1 MDKKIQIFIDT
12 FIIFVKYGC
21 YFRND
26 ILQCQIDVVILNSS
40 ERDFMIKLYYIDT
53 HMLDFE
59 AIVTECT
66 WNEENQYYQV
76 VLNQT
81 AFFPNEGGQLADKG
95 ILENQTVLDVQIQ
108 NEIIY
113 HMVKE
118 PLSIGS
124 AVTGHVNWKQR
135 FDFMQQHTGEHIV
148 SGLVNKY
155 FGYDNVGFHLGL
167 TEVTLDFNGPLS
179 LKDLRKIEQE
189 SNAYIWKNLPVKV
202 SFPSAEEL
210 QALPY
215 RSKIELNGDIR
226 IVEIEGVDICACC
239 APHVETTGQIGLL
252 KITNVQSHRGGVRVN
267 MLCGNRALL
276 DYSNK
281 QDSVSAISVLLS
293 AKQEA
298 IVPAVTHFIEEGQKQ
313 KERNNSLQAK
323 LLELELGTLP
333 PPSEIQDVIMFVE
346 SLDTI
351 AIRNTVNELTTH
363 YKGYCGIF
371 SGNDENGYQFIIGSA
386 HKDCK
391 ELIASMRQSL
401 SVKGGGST
409 PMIQGSIKAAKETL
423 QKYFS

>member
-1 MDKKIQIFIDT
+1 MT
-12 FIIFVKYGC
+12 
-21 YFRND
+21 
-26 ILQCQIDVVILNSS
+26 
-40 ERDFMIKLYYIDT
+40 KLYYIDT

-108 NEIIY
+108 NEVIY

-118 PLSIGS
+118 PLNIGS
-124 AVTGHVNWKQR
+124 SVTGHVDWEQR

-179 LKDLRKIEQE
+179 LEDLRKIQQE
-189 SNAYIWKNLPVKV
+189 ANTFIWRNLPVKV

-210 QALPY
+210 QSLPY
-215 RSKIELNGDIR
+215 RSKIELNGEIR

-298 IVPAVTHFIEEGQKQ
+298 IVPAVTHLIEENQKQ

-323 LLELELGTLP
+323 LLELEIRALP
-333 PPSEIQDVIMFVE
+333 SPSEIQDVIMFVE

-351 AIRNTVNELTTH
+351 AIRNTVNELTTR
-363 YKGYCGIF
+363 YEGYCGIF
-371 SGNDENGYQFIIGSA
+371 SGKDGNGYQFIIGSGQ
-386 HKDCK
+386 KDCK

-401 SVKGGGST
+401 SLKGGGST
-409 PMIQGSIKAAKETL
+409 PMVQGSVEATQETL

>member
-1 MDKKIQIFIDT
+1 MT
-12 FIIFVKYGC
+12 
-21 YFRND
+21 
-26 ILQCQIDVVILNSS
+26 
-40 ERDFMIKLYYIDT
+40 KLYYIDT

-59 AIVTECT
+59 ATVTECI

-76 VLNQT
+76 VLSQT

-95 ILENQTVLDVQIQ
+95 ILENQPVIDVQIE

-118 PLSIGS
+118 PLNIEST
-124 AVTGHVNWKQR
+124 VTGHVDWGQR

-148 SGLVNKY
+148 SGLVNKH
-155 FGYDNVGFHLGL
+155 FKYDNVGFHLGL
-167 TEVTLDFNGPLS
+167 TEVTLDFNGPLT
-179 LKDLRKIEQE
+179 LEDLRKIEQE
-189 SNAYIWKNLPVKV
+189 ANSVIWKNLPVKV

-210 QALPY
+210 EALPY
-215 RSKIELNGDIR
+215 RSKIELNGNIR
-226 IVEIEGVDICACC
+226 IVEIEEVDICACC

-276 DYSNK
+276 DYTNK

-298 IVPAVTHFIEEGQKQ
+298 IVPAVTRCMEEGQKQ
-313 KERNNSLQAK
+313 KERNNSLQTK
-323 LLELELGTLP
+323 LLALEIEALP
-333 PPSEIQDVIMFVE
+333 SPSEIQDVIIFVE

-351 AIRNTVNELTTH
+351 AIRNAVNELSSR
-363 YKGYCGIF
+363 YEGYCGIF
-371 SGNDENGYQFIIGSA
+371 SGNDENGYQFIIGST

-391 ELIASMRQSL
+391 ELITSMRQSL
-401 SVKGGGST
+401 NAKGGGNT
-409 PMIQGSIKAAKETL
+409 PMIQGSVVATKEEL
-423 QKYFS
+423 QNLFK